1 MVVDLKNKEEFKSM
15 AKLNTPKGKLV
26 RKLGVNIFGNPKF
39 DRLLSKKGHRPGQ
52 HGKMGKRPSTYAL
65 QLQEKQKIKAMFGVL
80 EKQFRNYF
88 HKAEKMDGE
97 TGTNLL
103 QLLECR
109 LDNVVY
115 KMGLGASRTESRQ
128 IVKHNAIL
136 VNGKRVN
143 IPSYQVAPGDEVSV
157 VESSKNQLRIKGAIE
172 AAQERGFPEWVEVD
186 VKAFK
191 GTYKNKPLRDDL
203 PSTINESLVVE
214 LYSK

>member
-1 MVVDLKNKEEFKSM
+1 MARYTGPRLRLSRREGTDLMLTSGTRAVESKC
-15 AKLNTPKGKLV
+15 
-26 RKLGVNIFGNPKF
+26 KF
-39 DRLLSKKGHRPGQ
+39 DKKPGNAMSRGRLSDYG
-52 HGKMGKRPSTYAL
+52 T
-65 QLQEKQKIKAMFGVL
+65 QLREKQKLRKIYGVL
-80 EKQFRNYF
+80 EKQFRSYY
-88 HKAEKMDGE
+88 AEADRKKGITGE
-97 TGTNLL
+97 NLL
-103 QLLECR
+103 QLLESR

-143 IPSYQVAPGDEVSV
+143 IPSYQVAPGDEISV
-157 VESSKNQLRIKGAIE
+157 VESSKNQLRIKGAID

-191 GTYKNKPLRDDL
+191 GTLKNAPLRDDL